1 MGDSKRIMLV
11 VGARP
16 QFVKAAPLLARPPEG
31 ASWLLV
37 HTGQH
42 YDYEMSAAFF
52 AELAIPEPAY
62 NLDVGPL
69 APGAQL
75 AAMTGRLSDV
85 VEKETP
91 AAAVVVGDTASTLAG
106 ALAASLS
113 GVPLA
118 HVEAGMRSYDWSM
131 PEERNRVLTDRL
143 AALRLCPHD
152 DAAANL
158 AREGIKD
165 GVAVVGDVMYEVAA
179 AAYPELGAAK
189 YIAPLGLEPGGYAYA
204 TCHRQEN
211 VDDPGRLAAVAE
223 ALLELDF
230 PVYFPAHPRT
240 AKALRAGG
248 LWDRLEASPRV
259 RLAEPAT
266 YYASLALIRYAAAV
280 ITDSGGV
287 QREAYLYGVPALT
300 LRDRT
305 EWPETV
311 AAGANRLVDVDP
323 HAIKAGLAEGRARRE
338 GSSLRFELVGEPA
351 PSVRVVEAL
360 APFI

>member
-1 MGDSKRIMLV
+1 MLV

-16 QFVKAAPLLARPPEG
+16 QFVKAAPLLAQPPEG
-31 ASWLLV
+31 AAWLLV

-62 NLDVGPL
+62 NLEVGRL
-69 APGAQL
+69 APAAQL
-75 AAMTGRLSDV
+75 AAMTGRLADV
-85 VEKETP
+85 VDKEAP
-91 AAAVVVGDTASTLAG
+91 AAVVVVGDTTSTLAG

-118 HVEAGMRSYDWSM
+118 HVEAGMRSYDWAM

-152 DAAANL
+152 GAAANL
-158 AREGIKD
+158 AREGITD

-179 AAYPELGAAK
+179 AAYPGLDAAK
-189 YIAPLGLEPGGYAYA
+189 YITPLALEPGGYTYA

-211 VDDPGRLAAVAE
+211 VDDPARLEAVAE
-223 ALLELDF
+223 ALLELEF

-240 AKALRAGG
+240 AKALRAAG
-248 LWDRLEASPRV
+248 LWERLEAAPHV
-259 RLAEPAT
+259 TLAEPAT

-280 ITDSGGV
+280 LTDSGGI
-287 QREAYLYGVPALT
+287 QREAYLYDVPALT

-311 AAGANRLVDVDP
+311 AAGVNRLVDVDSE
-323 HAIKAGLAEGRARRE
+323 AIRAGVAEARARRE
-338 GSSLRFELVGEPA
+338 GPSPRLELVGEPA
-351 PSVRVVEAL
+351 PSVRVAEAL
-360 APFI
+360 SYLIQG